1 MESKLLSVMKSK
13 YEICL
18 FYRLYTKWW
27 KPEIMNLQKKNKNNK
42 TKQNNNYLNQDT
54 RECRGLMTET
64 CCFSAILTGLH
75 PHPTPTPPPLPG
87 TSFFQAV
94 DLSMN
99 NSSRG
104 KVCKSILQLSTK
116 ETCCIKN
123 GFGFDILPWK
133 GCKCCFDVEN
143 KLKVCSLVP
152 IVFSNSKLL
161 DVLL

>member
-1 MESKLLSVMKSK
+1 MKSVYFIDSIQNGESLK
-13 YEICL
+13 LWTC
-18 FYRLYTKWW
+18 
-27 KPEIMNLQKKNKNNK
+27 KKKQQQQNK
-42 TKQNNNYLNQDT
+42 TKQQLFKPGYQGVQRPHDRNL
-54 RECRGLMTET
+54 LL
-64 CCFSAILTGLH
+64 FSHFNWPPPPPH